1 MELNKAAFANAE
13 WRSGKLFPHWGF
25 GACLRCRVHLWQKF
39 QKMESFF
46 FFFVSLFCQLKSSKV
61 KYYAKWSWPMF
72 SNNNIPLQD
81 VDKRREG
88 PSFTVQTGGS
98 PCQYASSHSWQA
110 KMKLMNKHSAIFCHY
125 HPFLFIL
132 PNNKNSFFKQP
143 KFHFVIVFDSA
154 FWPRWVMQ
162 SDKLALAIVASSLT
176 QTCRACWVSWP
187 KNWKV
192 FWKNSDTLEV
202 WTWFPCQWEKQKK

>member
-1 MELNKAAFANAE
+1 ML
-13 WRSGKLFPHWGF
+13 SGLD
-25 GACLRCRVHLWQKF
+25 RCFLTITYLSRLSIKGERVH
-39 QKMESFF
+39 
-46 FFFVSLFCQLKSSKV
+46 
-61 KYYAKWSWPMF
+61 
-72 SNNNIPLQD
+72 PLQY
-81 VDKRREG
+81 KR
-88 PSFTVQTGGS
+88 GGS
-98 PCQYASSHSWQA
+98 PCQYVSSHSWQA
-110 KMKLMNKHSAIFCHY
+110 KMKLINKYSAIFCHY

-132 PNNKNSFFKQP
+132 PNNKDSFFQQP

-176 QTCRACWVSWP
+176 QTCRACWVSGP
-187 KNWKV
+187 KTWKI

>member
-1 MELNKAAFANAE
+1 MLNGGQENC
-13 WRSGKLFPHWGF
+13 FPTEVLGPVYAVVFIYDKSSKRWNH
-25 GACLRCRVHLWQKF
+25 
-39 QKMESFF
+39 FF
-46 FFFVSLFCQLKSSKV
+46 FFCFLVLSVKVLKGQILCKV
-61 KYYAKWSWPMF
+61 VFHPMF

-81 VDKRREG
+81 VDKRRER

-132 PNNKNSFFKQP
+132 PNNNNSFFKQP